1 MTHLLVAVL
10 ALSIGWCL
18 GHRTARVRH
27 VPVGA
32 LAEDDQAALLTL
44 AEERRR
50 FDELVAGLTLEIP
63 DTDDPRSSK

>member
-44 AEERRR
+44 
-50 FDELVAGLTLEIP
+50 EIP
-63 DTDDPRSSK
+63 DTDDPRSST